1 MEMSQFLPLGDG
13 LELTDLEREDDQLRL
28 SITSTSSSCSC
39 PVCGQ
44 PATRLH
50 SRYRRVVK
58 DLPCAGQQVQLILH
72 VRKFFCDTAD
82 CMRKIF
88 AERLPQL
95 VAPWAQMTTRL
106 CEAIQAIGLATCGRL
121 GARLASRL
129 GVATSRM
136 TVVRCVMALPTKPVE
151 HVYCLGIDDFS
162 FLRGRTFGTVLVDL
176 DTHRAID
183 LLPDRQAETA
193 TTWMQ
198 AHPEITHV
206 SRDRGS
212 EYASAASAGAP
223 QAVQVADRFH
233 VAKNLSEAVQDLL
246 SRVLTELKDTL
257 GGEEA
262 TPATAQGEVR
272 VSVEEW
278 RPAPGEQVK
287 RAISTHR
294 TEREARY
301 QQVEGFQKQGL
312 TSKEIAHR
320 LGVSERTVRHWL
332 KRGVAPDTRPRRKRQ
347 SDFDPYA
354 PYVLKRWEQG
364 ERNGTHLWQELA
376 AQGYPGSQRMV
387 YRFLKTLKTH
397 EIEAAAEG
405 HRLPHYSSTAAVSL
419 FMRHPDKLEEIEQ
432 EHLAAFRRA
441 APSVERT
448 YQLVQDFLG
457 MMRQREGERLDAWLL
472 QVHESQLPELESF
485 AHGVE
490 RDKNA
495 VQAGLTLAINNGQ
508 VEGQVTRIKLI
519 KRMMYGKAGFALLR
533 QRVLHRI

>member
-1 MEMSQFLPLGDG
+1 
-13 LELTDLEREDDQLRL
+13 
-28 SITSTSSSCSC
+28 
-39 PVCGQ
+39 
-44 PATRLH
+44 
-50 SRYRRVVK
+50 VVK
-58 DLPCAGQQVQLILH
+58 DLPCVGQQVQLILH
-72 VRKFFCDTAD
+72 VRKFFCDTAH

-106 CEAIQAIGLATCGRL
+106 RQGMQDIGLATCGRL

-129 GVATSRM
+129 GMTTSWM
-136 TVVRCVMALPTKPVE
+136 TILRRVMALPTKPAAQVQ
-151 HVYCLGIDDFS
+151 CLGIDDFS

-176 DTHRAID
+176 DTHRVID

-198 AHPEITHV
+198 AHGEITHV

-212 EYASAASAGAP
+212 EYASAASRGAP
-223 QAVQVADRFH
+223 QAIQVADRFH

-246 SRVLTELKDTL
+246 ARVLTELKDRPQ
-257 GGEEA
+257 GEA
-262 TPATAQGEVR
+262 PAMAQGEVR
-272 VSVEEW
+272 VPVEEW

-287 RAISTHR
+287 RTISTHR
-294 TEREARY
+294 AEREARY
-301 QQVEGFQKQGL
+301 QQVEDFQKQGL
-312 TSKEIAHR
+312 TSKEIAYR
-320 LGVSERTVRHWL
+320 LRVSERTVRDWR
-332 KRGVAPDTRPRRKRQ
+332 KRGAAPDVRPRRKRQ
-347 SDFDPYA
+347 SDFDSYA

-364 ERNGTHLWQELA
+364 ERNGTHLWQEIA

-397 EIEAAAEG
+397 EIAASAQDS
-405 HRLPHYSSTAAVSL
+405 RLPHYSSRAAISL
-419 FMRHPDKLEEIEQ
+419 FMRNPDMLEETEQ

-441 APSVERT
+441 DPSLDTT
-448 YQLVQDFLG
+448 YQLVQDFLA
-457 MMRQREGERLDAWLL
+457 MMRKREGERLDAWLS

-490 RDKNA
+490 RDKDA

-519 KRMMYGKAGFALLR
+519 KRMMYGRAGFALLR
-533 QRVLHRI
+533 QRILHQI

>member
-1 MEMSQFLPLGDG
+1 MEKPQLLPLADG
-13 LELTDLEREDDQLRL
+13 LELSYLERGDGQLRL
-28 SITSTSSSCSC
+28 HVTATSRTSTC
-39 PVCGQ
+39 PLCGQ
-44 PATRLH
+44 PATRMH
-50 SRYRRVVK
+50 SRYSRVVK

-82 CMRKIF
+82 CVRKIF
-88 AERLPQL
+88 TERLPQL

-106 CEAIQAIGLATCGRL
+106 CQALAAIGLATCGRL

-129 GVATSRM
+129 GIATSWM
-136 TVVRCVMALPTKPVE
+136 TVVRRVMALPTKPAGSVQ
-151 HVYCLGIDDFS
+151 CLGIDDFS

-176 DTHRAID
+176 DTHQVID

-198 AHPEITHV
+198 AHGEITHV

-212 EYASAASAGAP
+212 EYASAASRGAP

-233 VAKNLSEAVQDLL
+233 VAKNLSEAVQELL
-246 SRVLTELKDTL
+246 ARVLTELKDTPQR
-257 GGEEA
+257 GETAPASAQEA
-262 TPATAQGEVR
+262 VR
-272 VSVEEW
+272 VPVEEW
-278 RPAPGEQVK
+278 RPAPGVQVE

-294 TEREARY
+294 AEREARY
-301 QQVEGFQKQGL
+301 QQVEDFQKQGL
-312 TSKEIAHR
+312 TSQEIARR
-320 LGVSERTVRHWL
+320 LGVSERTVRHWR
-332 KRGVAPDTRPRRKRQ
+332 KRGVAPDVRPRRKRQ
-347 SDFDPYA
+347 SEFDPYA
-354 PYVLKRWEQG
+354 PYVLKRWQQG
-364 ERNGTHLWQELA
+364 ERNGTRLWQEIA

-387 YRFLKTLKTH
+387 YRFLQTLKTQ
-397 EIEAAAEG
+397 EIEACAAG
-405 HRLPHYSSTAAVSL
+405 RHLPHYSSRAAISL
-419 FMRHPDKLEEIEQ
+419 FMRHPDQLEEIEQ

-441 APSVERT
+441 APALETT
-448 YQLVQDFLG
+448 YRLVQDFLA

-472 QVHESQLPELESF
+472 QVNASQLPELESF

-490 RDKNA
+490 RDKEA